1 MKAKKLLLAL
11 AMGALVTGAQDAG
24 AQDMKFFRIASGG
37 AGGTYYPMAGLIA
50 TAVSNPPGSR
60 PCDKGGACGVAD
72 LVAIAQSSN
81 GSVANVN
88 AITGGTV
95 ESGFSQSDVA
105 YWAYTGTGLFAGKP
119 AMKDLR
125 VLASLFPEH
134 VHVVVRG
141 DSKFKAVKDLRG
153 KRLGIGLQAS
163 GAKVG
168 AVLLLEANGLK
179 ENVDYK
185 AEYLNSQQSIERIRD
200 GQLDAMLTVTGYPQA
215 AISELASTI
224 GAQLV
229 PLSKAE
235 RDAVISKAPFYAH
248 GVIPAGTYEKITT
261 NTETVT
267 VIAQLLVS
275 AKTDEQLVYG
285 ITKAM
290 WNKSSRNLF
299 DKGHAKG
306 KSVTLE
312 TALDGVG
319 IPLHPGAARFYKEAG
334 MKIPAT
340 K

>member
-1 MKAKKLLLAL
+1 MKSSKFILAL
-11 AMGALVTGAQDAG
+11 AMGALMTVAHSAY

-50 TAVSNPPGSR
+50 TAISNPPGSR
-60 PCDKGGACGVAD
+60 PCDKGGSCGVPG
-72 LVAIAQSSN
+72 LVAIAQSAN

-88 AITGGTV
+88 ALAGGTV

-105 YWAYTGTGLFAGKP
+105 YWAYTGTGLYEGKP
-119 AMKDLR
+119 ANKDLR

-134 VHVVVRG
+134 IHVVVRG
-141 DSKFKAVKDLRG
+141 DSKFSSVKDL
-153 KRLGIGLQAS
+153 KAQRLGIGLQAS

-168 AVLLLEANGLK
+168 AVMLLEANGMK

-185 AEYLNSQQSIERIRD
+185 AEYLSTQQSIERIRD
-200 GQLDAMLTVTGYPQA
+200 GQLEGMLTVTGYPSPG
-215 AISELASTI
+215 ISELASTV
-224 GAQLV
+224 GAKLV
-229 PLSKAE
+229 GLSKAE
-235 RDAVISKAPFYAH
+235 RDAVIAKAPFYAH
-248 GVIPAGTYEKITT
+248 GVIPANTYEKITT
-261 NTETVT
+261 DTETVT

-275 AKTDEQLVYG
+275 AKADEKLIYD

-290 WNKSSRNLF
+290 FNENSRKLF

-306 KSVTLE
+306 KSLTLE

-319 IPLHPGAARFYKEAG
+319 IPVHPGAAKFYKEAG
-334 MKIPAT
+334 LKVPDV